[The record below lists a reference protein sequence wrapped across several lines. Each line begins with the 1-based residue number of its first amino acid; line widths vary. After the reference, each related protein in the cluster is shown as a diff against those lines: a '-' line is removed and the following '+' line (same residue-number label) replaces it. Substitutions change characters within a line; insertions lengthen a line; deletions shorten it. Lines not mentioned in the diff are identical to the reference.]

1 MLSSYKAVGIFEE
14 WEVSM
19 ELFNATIKSPVRS
32 WDAHLFLNQ
41 GFGQLGREALLQW
54 AYLSPD
60 LNAALASDIVLYD
73 VSYAIQ
79 GDVNRGSLQN
89 GSMSSGSVLAFF
101 ARLAGLGCTF
111 QGPPTVAAS
120 GPRKQPRLY
129 GFIGN
134 KLNTTLTKTI
144 TH

>member
-41 GFGQLGREALLQW
+41 GFG
-54 AYLSPD
+54 
-60 LNAALASDIVLYD
+60 
-73 VSYAIQ
+73 
-79 GDVNRGSLQN
+79 
-89 GSMSSGSVLAFF
+89 
-101 ARLAGLGCTF
+101 LAGLGCTF